1 MAQKRETKFR
11 KKVRADLG
19 MLPNTAIF
27 PIQQMSIRGDPDF
40 FVCVNSMFVGL
51 ELKTD
56 EKQSKTD
63 PLQEHKLKTIS
74 NAKGLAMVVK
84 PSNWDK
90 AFEILKEIAC
100 ARIDLD
106 RDFTTH

>member
-1 MAQKRETKFR
+1 
-11 KKVRADLG
+11 
-19 MLPNTAIF
+19 
-27 PIQQMSIRGDPDF
+27 MSIVGDPDF
-40 FVCVNSMFVGL
+40 FICVNSMFVGL

-56 EKQSKTD
+56 EKSSRTA
-63 PLQEHKLKTIS
+63 PLQEHKLKAIS

-100 ARIDLD
+100 ANIELD
-106 RDFTTH
+106 RNFVTH